1 MAALSADRC
10 RSALFTLITGSLIS
24 APLAAPLA
32 APLPG
37 RSEVLYTLT
46 TRCSL
51 DGGKAQPCQVE
62 ATNSKTTTLYRH
74 TIGAVTETIQ
84 ISDQPVRMAI
94 WNAKGKRWQSLTSA
108 EARFSTN
115 TVCFNG
121 RALCVVNPNYLN
133 SVRQDR
139 PETMAGRDLVEVF
152 FGSDGR
158 INLSC
163 YDDGCKRV
171 AP

>member
-84 ISDQPVRMAI
+84 ISGIIRQEDIGRNNKVYSRRMANALISYTGTGEVSNAGKVGWGTNLLMKI
-94 WNAKGKRWQSLTSA
+94 WP
-108 EARFSTN
+108 F
-115 TVCFNG
+115 
-121 RALCVVNPNYLN
+121 
-133 SVRQDR
+133 
-139 PETMAGRDLVEVF
+139 
-152 FGSDGR
+152 
-158 INLSC
+158 
-163 YDDGCKRV
+163 
-171 AP
+171 